1 MVIEIN
7 ENLILTVFEKCLIVK
22 DGKLFN
28 TNTNEFEAIDGDK
41 IRFCITN
48 NFGVDCWI
56 GGTVDGYTCNRRI
69 KLRGVRELYATK
81 QGSKKTIEHLS
92 KITDSDY
99 DEEDEYE
106 AANAHDAMMKA
117 EWEAALSE

>member
-7 ENLILTVFEKCLIVK
+7 ENLILTVFEQCLVVK

-28 TNTNEFEAIDGDK
+28 TNTNEFEAIEGDK
-41 IRFCITN
+41 IKFCFVN
-48 NFGVDCWI
+48 DFGVDCWI
-56 GGTVDGYTCNRRI
+56 AGTVDGYTCNRRI
-69 KLRGVRELYATK
+69 KLKGNRDLYAMKSGTK
-81 QGSKKTIEHLS
+81 KVIEHYS

-106 AANAHDAMMKA
+106 TVNTYDSMMKA
-117 EWEAALSE
+117 ELEAALSE